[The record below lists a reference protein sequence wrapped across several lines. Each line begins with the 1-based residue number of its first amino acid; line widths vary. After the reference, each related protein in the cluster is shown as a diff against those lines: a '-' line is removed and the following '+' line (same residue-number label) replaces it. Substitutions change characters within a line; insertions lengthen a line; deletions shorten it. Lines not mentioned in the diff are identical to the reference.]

1 MNLNEK
7 HIIISRTDSIGDVV
21 LTIPIAG
28 YFKKMFPDC
37 TITFLGQNYTRD
49 IVLAS
54 STVDSFLSMEEW
66 TENPVE
72 ILKSLS
78 ADIIIH
84 VFPRKEIAKAAKK
97 AVIPIRIG
105 TSHRLFHRFTC
116 NKRPNFSRYKS
127 DLHEA
132 QLNFKLLSPL
142 GIYEIPSLDEI
153 PDYYSF
159 DKILPLSLDF
169 AEILAIEKKRVILHP
184 GSKGSAREWGL
195 DRFAELISLLPPEKF
210 HVFLTGTEEEG
221 LLFRK
226 ELPVEAENITDL
238 SGKLTLS
245 ELIGFIAGS
254 DALVAASTGPLHIA
268 AATGIHAIG
277 VFPPIRPMH
286 PGRWA
291 PLGENPKVFV
301 AAKECDDCRKT
312 MNCACM
318 RSIEAKEV
326 AEYLISV

>member
-7 HIIISRTDSIGDVV
+7 HIIISRTDSIGDLV
-21 LTIPIAG
+21 LTLPITG
-28 YFKKMFPDC
+28 YLKKMFPDC
-37 TITFLGQNYTRD
+37 KITFLGQNYTRD
-49 IVLAS
+49 IVLS
-54 STVDSFLSMEEW
+54 SSVVDSFLSTEELV
-66 TENPVE
+66 ENPVE
-72 ILKSLS
+72 ILKNLY

-97 AVIPIRIG
+97 ARIPIRIG

-116 NKRPNFSRYKS
+116 NKRPNFTRRNS

-142 GIYEIPSLDEI
+142 GINEIPSLDEI

-169 AEILAIEKKRVILHP
+169 AEILEIEKKRVILHP

-291 PLGENPKVFV
+291 PLGKNAKVFV
-301 AAKECDDCRKT
+301 AEKECEDCRKST
-312 MNCACM
+312 ECACM
-318 RSIEAKEV
+318 RSIEAKDV

>member
-7 HIIISRTDSIGDVV
+7 HIIISRTDAIGDVV
-21 LTIPIAG
+21 LTLPLVG
-28 YFKKMFPDC
+28 YLKKKFPHC
-37 TITFLGQNYTRD
+37 KITFLGQNYTRD

-54 STVDSFLSMEEW
+54 SAVDSFLGLEEL
-66 TENPVE
+66 TEKPVE
-72 ILKSLS
+72 ILKSQS
-78 ADIIIH
+78 SDIIIH

-97 AVIPIRIG
+97 AGIPIRIG
-105 TSHRLFHRFTC
+105 TSHRLYHRVTC

-142 GIYEIPSLDEI
+142 GINEIPSLEEI
-153 PDYYSF
+153 PSYYSF
-159 DKILPLSLDF
+159 ENILPLPPDL
-169 AEILAIEKKRVILHP
+169 AGILAIGKKRMILHP

-195 DRFAELISLLPPEKF
+195 DRFSELISLLPPEKF

-226 ELPVEAENITDL
+226 ELPIEAENLTDL
-238 SGKLTLS
+238 SGKLSLS

-291 PLGENPKVFV
+291 PLGVKTKVFV
-301 AAKECDDCRKT
+301 ADKECDDCRKST
-312 MNCACM
+312 ECACM
-318 RSIEAKEV
+318 RSIEAKNV